1 VKSRLQPVIFGE
13 VLFDC
18 FPNGEQVLGG
28 APFNVAWHL
37 QAFGDQPQLI
47 SSVGDDAGGHN
58 IIDAMQAWG
67 MDITSLQ
74 VDPLHQTGRVAIE
87 LIDNEPHYTIT
98 PDCAYDFIEATTT
111 NKINTDGILYHGSLA
126 LRNLTSR
133 KAFENLATNPA
144 LSIFMDVNLRA
155 PWYQLDELT
164 HWLSQARWVK
174 LNQHELA
181 ILGGATG
188 NMSHDMTQFQETY
201 NLDLLIITHG
211 EAGASA
217 RTRSGEI
224 HSVAPVA
231 QQPVVDTVGAGDA
244 FTAVFLHGLIS
255 NWPIPKIL
263 GSAQQF
269 ASAVVGL
276 RGATTHDPSFYDA
289 FKH

>member
-1 VKSRLQPVIFGE
+1 MKSRLRPVIFGE

-37 QAFGDQPQLI
+37 QAFGDQPLLI
-47 SSVGDDAGGHN
+47 SSVGDDTSGHK

-67 MDITSLQ
+67 MDTTSLQ
-74 VDPLHQTGRVAIE
+74 IDPLHQTGRVAIE

-98 PDCAYDFIEATTT
+98 PDCAYDFIETATTQVD
-111 NKINTDGILYHGSLA
+111 TDGILYHGSLA

-133 KAFENLATNPA
+133 KAFEKLAANPE

-155 PWYQLDELT
+155 PWYQRDELT

-174 LNQHELA
+174 LNQHELK
-181 ILGGATG
+181 ILGGSSG
-188 NMSHDMTQFQETY
+188 DISLDMARFQETY

-211 EAGASA
+211 DAGASA
-217 RTRSGEI
+217 RTLSGEI
-224 HSVAPVA
+224 HSVTPAA
-231 QQPVVDTVGAGDA
+231 QQQVVDTVGAGDA

-263 GSAQQF
+263 DSAQQF

-276 RGATTHDPSFYDA
+276 RGATTHDPGFYNA
-289 FKH
+289 FKQ